1 MRKSI
6 DPCRQALK
14 DAGLSTSDVDAVLLV
29 GGMTRMPAIQ
39 EAVKGFFGKEP
50 TKGVNPDEV
59 VALGAAIQAGVLGGD
74 VKDILLLDVTPLTLE
89 RRDLGRGRDADDRA
103 QYHHPQ
109 QEIASLLDRSRQ
121 SIGG

>member
-1 MRKSI
+1 MPADPSISIRACREPSWRAWWTELVRKSI
-6 DPCRQALK
+6 EPCRHALK

-39 EAVKGFFGKEP
+39 EAVKSFFGKEP

-74 VKDILLLDVTPLTLE
+74 VKDIL
-89 RRDLGRGRDADDRA
+89 AA
-103 QYHHPQ
+103 
-109 QEIASLLDRSRQ
+109 
-121 SIGG
+121 

>member
-1 MRKSI
+1 MRNSI
-6 DPCRQALK
+6 QPCRQALK

-74 VKDILLLDVTPLTLE
+74 VKDILLLDVTPLTLSVE
-89 RRDLGRGRDADDRA
+89 TLGAVGDADDRP
-103 QYHHPQ
+103 QHHHPE
-109 QEIASLLDRSRQ
+109 QEIAGLFD
-121 SIGG
+121 GGR